1 MIEKYKDEDIPFLE
15 SEEFHRTYESVKNN
29 PEAVKELESIMDD
42 VIARLKPLVERYEA
56 LSKMDNVDQEE
67 ILKLEEEKYRIEK
80 ERLERTAILLQSEV
94 ERQERIGTRFRAEID
109 RLSIRKEV
117 GHKIYPNDP
126 CPCGSGLKYKKC
138 CGRKQA

>member
-29 PEAVKELESIMDD
+29 PEALKELESIMDD
-42 VIARLKPLVERYEA
+42 VISRLKPLVERYEA

-94 ERQERIGTRFRAEID
+94 ERQERIGTRLRAEID
-109 RLSIRKEV
+109 RLSVRKEV

-138 CGRKQA
+138 CGKK